1 MNAGLRKGPG
11 QFYLSL
17 RWSSRF
23 WSGCAVM
30 TLFAP
35 EWQLHQHL
43 LVNVSNERQWHL
55 CSSHSPLGLLTGCW
69 LILSFLMSV
78 NSAMPDKESVS
89 SWYWRAHLSFCSSP
103 WHMPKLEPEV
113 VFHFSQ
119 KGMGVF
125 FFFLHHLLIFPL
137 CLAFSPRL
145 CLFAYFEW
153 VRLNWEER

>member
-125 FFFLHHLLIFPL
+125 FFSSPSPNLPSLSCFLSSSL
-137 CLAFSPRL
+137 SL
-145 CLFAYFEW
+145 CLFW
-153 VRLNWEER
+153 VSET

>member
-125 FFFLHHLLIFPL
+125 FFFS
-137 CLAFSPRL
+137 SPSPNLPSLSCFLSSSLSL
-145 CLFAYFEW
+145 CLFW
-153 VRLNWEER
+153 VSET